1 MRILVVDDQSDVLD
15 LVRAMLR
22 RSDHDLICETEAP
35 AALARLAVEEI
46 DVFVTDIQM
55 PVMDGF
61 EAIRRARR
69 ANPDLWIVAMSAGG
83 GAVATQTALTLS
95 EALGA
100 DYILYKPFTRA
111 EFLAAIA
118 RS

>member
-1 MRILVVDDQSDVLD
+1 MKILVVDDQADVLD

-22 RSDHDLICETEAP
+22 RSDYELVCETSAP
-35 AALARLAVEEI
+35 VALARLAAEKI
-46 DVFVTDIQM
+46 DVFVSDIQM
-55 PVMDGF
+55 PVMDGL

-69 ANPDLWIVAMSAGG
+69 VSPDLWIVAMSAGG
-83 GAVATQTALTLS
+83 GAVATQTTLTVS

-100 DYILYKPFTRA
+100 DRILYKPFTRA

-118 RS
+118 RD